1 VYTFFGNAK
10 YVDIL
15 QIKTEVCMEKEK
27 KIISGGEATDRKLK
41 LEVEVPEKEELV
53 VCTLCGHK
61 NSKNAGLC
69 VMCSNYLF

>member
-1 VYTFFGNAK
+1 
-10 YVDIL
+10 
-15 QIKTEVCMEKEK
+15 MEKEK
-27 KIISGGEATDRKLK
+27 KIISGGKSTDRKLK